1 MPLKNLDASVARL
14 SKLGPAPTTGLV
26 LGSGQGGVVDQM
38 TVRSRVKYGD
48 LGFPGTSV
56 AGHAG
61 ELAVGALEGAEV
73 ATLSGRIHAYEG
85 RPMSDVVHAVRS
97 LARWGVKRVVLTCSV
112 GAVDPSLRPGDIV
125 LVNDHINFMGRN
137 PLIGPEA
144 EALGERFVDMGQ
156 VHDPSLRADARA
168 AAEMLGL
175 PVRDGVLGVMLGPS
189 YETPAEIRMLHTVGA
204 HIVGMSSVPEALA
217 LAQLGVPTLVLAL
230 VTNLAAGLSETPLDH
245 HEVLEVAA
253 QGGARMGQLIAA
265 TVSRW
270 A

>member
-1 MPLKNLDASVARL
+1 MPLTNLDASLDRL
-14 SKLGPAPTTGLV
+14 RRLGPAPTTGLV

-38 TVRSRVKYGD
+38 AVRARVKYGE

-61 ELAVGALEGAEV
+61 ELAVGALEGADV
-73 ATLSGRIHAYEG
+73 AALSGRIHAYEG
-85 RPMSDVVHAVRS
+85 RPMADVVHAVRS
-97 LARWGVKRVVLTCSV
+97 LARWGVKRMVLTCSV
-112 GAVDPSLRPGDIV
+112 GAVDPSLAPGDIV
-125 LVNDHINFMGRN
+125 LVSDHINFMGRN

-144 EALGERFVDMGQ
+144 EALGERFVDMGI
-156 VHDPSLRADARA
+156 VHEPGLRADARA
-168 AAEMLGL
+168 AAGALGI
-175 PVRDGVLGVMLGPS
+175 PIREGVLGVMLGPS
-189 YETPAEIRMLHTVGA
+189 YETPAEIRMLGVVGA
-204 HIVGMSSVPEALA
+204 NIVGMSSVPEALA

-253 QGGARMGQLIAA
+253 TGGVRMGQLIAA
-265 TVSRW
+265 TAGRW